1 MVESYQEFTNIT
13 QQKMSSICNIDKGF
27 KQVCKTQ
34 QGGIDKV
41 YLFPYVKYGVSD
53 VTFGGSSRVNNPDAQ
68 NITSFPNTTIYEY
81 EAVNIS
87 YTENAK
93 ITGGGIEWSQDLS
106 FTLPASFEALN
117 AFKLMY
123 KDYCAI
129 ILDRNGN
136 YRIIGLWNGGEV
148 SISAGTRGSKNAMNG
163 STVSLKAREDNQA
176 YFLKNF
182 ATDFTIF
189 NNESVNFLEFNV
201 NTDIIATSDFF
212 NITTGAGTFLYDV
225 TTDEGY
231 SATGLT
237 GDHLITFPSG
247 SGIHKVSISGVFP
260 AFDFEGYA
268 DSVKITELSNFGIY
282 GLGSTIQELAFVGC
296 SNLIISATDGGN
308 FGNVT
313 NFEQAFDGCE
323 ALTSFPL
330 IDTGKGEDFDSTWQD
345 CAVLTE
351 FPLLDFSSGTSF
363 NSTWRSCV
371 LLKTFPSSAFDNCTA
386 TDFTEAFRDTALNT
400 QSIDNILESL
410 DVAGQINGTFTQTGG
425 QAPSSSGLAAKAS
438 LEAKGWT
445 ITVTT

>member
-1 MVESYQEFTNIT
+1 MAICTIQRGYTES
-13 QQKMSSICNIDKGF
+13 
-27 KQVCKTQ
+27 CKDF
-34 QGGIDKV
+34 QGGIDKL

-53 VTFGGSSRVNNPDAQ
+53 VLFGGFSKGRNPDAQ
-68 NITSFPNTTIYEY
+68 DITQFPQTTIYEY

-87 YTENAK
+87 YSENAS
-93 ITGGGIEWSQDLS
+93 ITNGGVEWSQDLS
-106 FTLPASFEALN
+106 FTIPRSFVDLN
-117 AFKLMY
+117 VYKLMRQ
-123 KDYCAI
+123 DYCAI

-148 SISAGTRGSKNAMNG
+148 TISAGTGGEKSAMNG
-163 STVSLKAREDNQA
+163 STVTLKAREDNQA
-176 YFLKNF
+176 YFLSNF
-182 ATDFTIF
+182 NTDFTIF
-189 NNESVNFLEFNV
+189 NSESTNFLEFNV

-282 GLGSTIQELAFVGC
+282 GLGSTDQELAFVGC
-296 SNLIISATDGGN
+296 SNMIISATDGGN
-308 FGNVT
+308 FSNVT
-313 NFEQAFDGCE
+313 DFNNTFDGCE

-330 IDTGKGEDFDSTWQD
+330 IDTGKGEYFISTWQD

-363 NSTWRSCV
+363 VSTWQGCL
-371 LLKTFPSSAFDNCTA
+371 LLKTFPSNAFDNCTA
-386 TDFTEAFRDTALNT
+386 TNFTQAFRNTGLNT
-400 QSIDNILESL
+400 QSIDNILQSL
-410 DVAGQINGTFTQTGG
+410 DFAGQINGTFDQTGG
-425 QAPSSSGLAAKAS
+425 QAPSSVGLAAKAS
-438 LEAKGWT
+438 LESKGWT
-445 ITVTT
+445 ISVTT

>member
-1 MVESYQEFTNIT
+1 
-13 QQKMSSICNIDKGF
+13 MSSICDIDKGF

-93 ITGGGIEWSQDLS
+93 ITGGGVEWSQDLS

-148 SISAGTRGSKNAMNG
+148 AINAGTRGSKNAMNG
-163 STVSLKAREDNQA
+163 STVTLKAREDNQA
-176 YFLKNF
+176 YFLNNF
-182 ATDFTIF
+182 KTDFTIF
-189 NNESVNFLEFNV
+189 NNDAINYFEFYV
-201 NTDIIATSDFF
+201 NTDIIATSNFF
-212 NITTGAGTFLYDV
+212 NITTGSGNFLYDV

-231 SATGLT
+231 SATDLT
-237 GDHLITFPSG
+237 GDHLITFPTG
-247 SGIHKVSISGVFP
+247 SGIHKVSISGIFP
-260 AFDFEGYA
+260 AFDFTLGVDNE
-268 DSVKITELSNFGIY
+268 KIIDVSNFGIY
-282 GLGSTIQELAFVGC
+282 GLGSTNQTQAFLDNE
-296 SNLIISATDGGN
+296 NLTITATDAGN
-308 FGNVT
+308 FGKVVS
-313 NFEQAFDGCE
+313 FDSAFKGCE
-323 ALTSFPL
+323 SLTSFPF
-330 IDTGKGEDFDSTWQD
+330 INTSKGEEFNNAWEN

-351 FPLLDFSSGTSF
+351 FPLLDFSSATDFDSAWQG
-363 NSTWRSCV
+363 CL
-371 LLKTFPSSAFDNCTA
+371 LLKGFPANAFDNSTA
-386 TDFTEAFRDTALNT
+386 TNFTEAFRNT
-400 QSIDNILESL
+400 SLTQQSIDNILQSI
-410 DVAGQINGTFTQTGG
+410 DVAGQINGTFDQTGG

>member
-1 MVESYQEFTNIT
+1 
-13 QQKMSSICNIDKGF
+13 MSSICDIDKGF

-93 ITGGGIEWSQDLS
+93 ITGGGVEWSQDLS

-148 SISAGTRGSKNAMNG
+148 SISAGTRGSKNGMNG

-176 YFLKNF
+176 YFLSNF
-182 ATDFTIF
+182 NTDFTIF
-189 NNESVNFLEFNV
+189 NNDTINYFEFYV
-201 NTDIIATSDFF
+201 NTAFLGMTNDFDITI
-212 NITTGAGTFLYDV
+212 GAGTFLYDV
-225 TTDEGY
+225 TTDDGY

-237 GDHLITFPSG
+237 GDHTIEFPTAAG
-247 SGIHKVSISGVFP
+247 VKKVSISGVFP
-260 AFDFEGYA
+260 AFDFV
-268 DSVKITELSNFGIY
+268 DPIDNDKITEISNFGIY
-282 GLGSTIQELAFVGC
+282 GIGSTNQEEAFYNNE
-296 SNLIISATDGGN
+296 NLTITATDGGN

-313 NFEQAFDGCE
+313 DFREAWYSCE
-323 ALTSFPL
+323 SLTSFPF
-330 IDTGKGEDFDSTWQD
+330 IDTGRGEDFIGTWRG
-345 CAVLTE
+345 CSSLTE
-351 FPLLDFSSGTSF
+351 FPLLDFSSATTL
-363 NSTWRSCV
+363 NSAWSSCV
-371 LLKTFPSSAFDNCTA
+371 LLKGFPANAFDNCTA
-386 TDFTEAFRDTALNT
+386 TDFTDAFTNTALNQ
-400 QSIDNILESL
+400 QSIDNILQSI
-410 DVAGQINGTFTQTGG
+410 DVAGQINGTFNQSGG
-425 QAPSSSGLAAKAS
+425 QAPSSVGLAAKTS

>member
-1 MVESYQEFTNIT
+1 MAICSIQRGYNES
-13 QQKMSSICNIDKGF
+13 
-27 KQVCKTQ
+27 CKDF
-34 QGGIDKV
+34 QGGIDKL

-53 VTFGGSSRVNNPDAQ
+53 VLFGGFSKGRNPDAQ
-68 NITSFPNTTIYEY
+68 DITQFPQTTIYEY

-87 YTENAK
+87 YSENASV
-93 ITGGGIEWSQDLS
+93 TGGGVEWSQDLS
-106 FTLPASFEALN
+106 FTIPRSFVDLN
-117 AFKLMY
+117 VYKLMRQ
-123 KDYCAI
+123 DYCAI

-148 SISAGTRGSKNAMNG
+148 TISAGTGGEKSAMNG
-163 STVSLKAREDNQA
+163 STVTLKAREDNQA
-176 YFLKNF
+176 YFLSNF
-182 ATDFTIF
+182 NTDFTIF
-189 NNESVNFLEFNV
+189 NNDSTNFLEFNV

-260 AFDFEGYA
+260 AFDFTLGVDNE
-268 DSVKITELSNFGIY
+268 KIIDISNFGIY
-282 GLGSTIQELAFVGC
+282 GLGSTNQTQAFLDNE
-296 SNLIISATDGGN
+296 NLTITATDGGN
-308 FGNVT
+308 FQNVVS
-313 NFEQAFDGCE
+313 FDSAFKGCE

-330 IDTGKGEDFDSTWQD
+330 IDTGKGEEFNNAWEN

-351 FPLLDFSSGTSF
+351 FPLLDFSSATDLDSAWQG
-363 NSTWRSCV
+363 CL
-371 LLKTFPSSAFDNCTA
+371 LLKTFPSNAFDNCTA
-386 TDFTEAFRDTALNT
+386 TNFTEAFRNTGLNT

-410 DVAGQINGTFTQTGG
+410 DVAGQINGTFDQTGG
-425 QAPSSSGLAAKAS
+425 QAPSSVGLAAKAS

-445 ITVTT
+445 ISVTT